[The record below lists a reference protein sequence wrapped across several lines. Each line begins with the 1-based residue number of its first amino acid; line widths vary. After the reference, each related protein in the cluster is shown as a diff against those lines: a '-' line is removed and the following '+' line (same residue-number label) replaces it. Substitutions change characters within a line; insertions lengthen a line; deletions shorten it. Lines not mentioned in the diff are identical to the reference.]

1 MAKFDKTKFNRIKF
15 DTQSVHAGYV
25 PDHTGAVMPAIYAT
39 STYAQ
44 VAPGQHTGYEYSR
57 SGNPTRDAL
66 ERAIAEL
73 ENGTRGYA
81 FGSGLAAS
89 STILELLDKDSH
101 IIAVDD
107 LYGGTYR
114 LLEKVR
120 RRTAGLKVTYI
131 EAGDTAALESA
142 IQPDTKMIW
151 VETPTNPLLKLA
163 DLAAIARI
171 AKWHNIISVADNTFA
186 SPYIQRPLDLGFDI
200 VVHSATKY
208 LNGHSDVVAG
218 LAVVGN
224 NAELAEQV
232 AFLQNSI
239 GGILDPFSSFLVL
252 RGIRTLALRME
263 RHIDSAG
270 RIAHWLEQQPQVEK
284 VYYPGLASHP
294 QHELAKRQMRGFGG
308 MISIVLKGDEDYTR
322 QVIKELQLFTLAESL
337 GGVESLIGQPFTMTH
352 ASIPLENRLAAGIT
366 PQLIRISVGIENA
379 DDLIADLSQAFEK
392 VSL

>member
-1 MAKFDKTKFNRIKF
+1 MTTTKF
-15 DTQSVHAGYV
+15 DTKSVHAGYV

-44 VAPGQHTGYEYSR
+44 PAPGQHTGYEYSR

-66 ERAIAEL
+66 ESAIAEL

-120 RRTAGLKVTYI
+120 RRTAGLRVTYV
-131 EAGDTAALESA
+131 EAGNTAALEAA
-142 IQPDTKMIW
+142 IEPDTKMIW

-163 DLAAIARI
+163 DLAAIAQI
-171 AKWHNIISVADNTFA
+171 AQRHKIISVADNTFA

-218 LAVVGN
+218 LAVVGSN
-224 NAELAEQV
+224 TELAEQI

-263 RHIDSAG
+263 RHIDNAEK
-270 RIAHWLEQQPQVEK
+270 IAHWLEQQPQIEK
-284 VYYPGLASHP
+284 VFYPGLASHP
-294 QHELAKRQMRGFGG
+294 QHELAKRQMQGFGG
-308 MISIVLKGDEDYTR
+308 MISVVLKGDDDYIR
-322 QVIKELQLFTLAESL
+322 RVIKELKLFTLAESL

-352 ASIPLENRLAAGIT
+352 ASIPLEKRLASGIT
-366 PQLIRISVGIENA
+366 PQLIRISVGIENSE
-379 DDLIADLSQAFEK
+379 DLIADFAQALEK
-392 VSL
+392 ASL